1 MKKYSILFTLTI
13 LTIVGILF
21 TGSAMKE
28 TVTQVEYRTVET
40 RTVEETILCT
50 GKVESAESEKVFVS
64 VPCIA
69 GEVYVKAGEPVEA
82 GQPLFSLDV
91 GATKQAMA
99 AAGGSLSAL
108 GLTDK
113 DLESAPAEVKAPI
126 SGILTTLNVAQGEL
140 TDTENACAVISSN
153 ESLQVTISI
162 NEKSLKKA
170 SVGQTV
176 NVSGMAFDKDI
187 YQGTLS
193 YIAPSARQQLAGS
206 TTETVVDAVVTL
218 DDDQLDDS
226 LRPGLSAKARIVIG
240 STPAALVV
248 PYEDVMQDEEGNE
261 YVFLYQEGKAVKRM
275 VVTGDELTS
284 GYQILEG
291 LQNGDQVIRAPEELE
306 LTDGMRVR
314 GTLAA

>member
-1 MKKYSILFTLTI
+1 M
-13 LTIVGILF
+13 
-21 TGSAMKE
+21 
-28 TVTQVEYRTVET
+28 
-40 RTVEETILCT
+40 
-50 GKVESAESEKVFVS
+50 
-64 VPCIA
+64 
-69 GEVYVKAGEPVEA
+69 
-82 GQPLFSLDV
+82 
-91 GATKQAMA
+91 
-99 AAGGSLSAL
+99 
-108 GLTDK
+108 
-113 DLESAPAEVKAPI
+113 
-126 SGILTTLNVAQGEL
+126 
-140 TDTENACAVISSN
+140 
-153 ESLQVTISI
+153 
-162 NEKSLKKA
+162 
-170 SVGQTV
+170 
-176 NVSGMAFDKDI
+176 
-187 YQGTLS
+187 
-193 YIAPSARQQLAGS
+193 
-206 TTETVVDAVVTL
+206 VTL